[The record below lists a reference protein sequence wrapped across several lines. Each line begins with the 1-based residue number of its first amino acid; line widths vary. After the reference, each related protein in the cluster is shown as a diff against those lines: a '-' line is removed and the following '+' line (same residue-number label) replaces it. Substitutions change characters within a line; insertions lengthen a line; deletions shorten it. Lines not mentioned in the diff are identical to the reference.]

1 MKSFHNLKKILT
13 VLKKVLTILENF
25 RAILE
30 NKVLKRMNVIP
41 LNATEKQIQKVIT
54 LFNSRFSSAHE
65 NCQATQRKRFKSIPL
80 KIDCLVLKVYVGAEG
95 FLVATAIDNEQN
107 SFLFHEAKELRLVSC
122 TCKAGEWPCS
132 ELIDFK
138 EGTEPCQE
146 AKEKVLAKKMG

>member
-54 LFNSRFSSAHE
+54 LFNS
-65 NCQATQRKRFKSIPL
+65 
-80 KIDCLVLKVYVGAEG
+80 
-95 FLVATAIDNEQN
+95 
-107 SFLFHEAKELRLVSC
+107 
-122 TCKAGEWPCS
+122 
-132 ELIDFK
+132 
-138 EGTEPCQE
+138 
-146 AKEKVLAKKMG
+146 